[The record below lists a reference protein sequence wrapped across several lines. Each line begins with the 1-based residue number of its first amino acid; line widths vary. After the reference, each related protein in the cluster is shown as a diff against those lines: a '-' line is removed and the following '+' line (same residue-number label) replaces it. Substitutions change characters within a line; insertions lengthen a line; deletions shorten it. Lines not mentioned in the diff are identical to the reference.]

1 MQYYQKVL
9 RRGSVSNFVRDGKK
23 IYFSVLNLI
32 HQDKKLMII
41 PTISTL
47 ICLAIMLLIAH
58 PLINYETKQWNLHHL
73 SPTSI
78 GLFYLVLLS
87 FLFIRN
93 IIHGMSASYT
103 LLSLTDKI
111 DGQWGVRTSMRKLK
125 KIASKSIAW
134 TSFFAFTSIW
144 LRLSDLILSFDSKRR
159 LFGGSQF
166 HFAAFMSSSVVTF
179 EETTPIR
186 KTLQEAGKLITQTW
200 GKPQLKLGFSF
211 HFYTLILLLSCC
223 LPAVLVI
230 ACSTQLNIAV
240 WISLSISAIL
250 YVIYNSYRHVF
261 NQYINL
267 CMYRYAKHGI
277 ITTPFTEE
285 ILKSALSKVVSE
297 STDNTKKS

>member
-1 MQYYQKVL
+1 M
-9 RRGSVSNFVRDGKK
+9 SNFVRDGKK
-23 IYFSVLNLI
+23 IYFNILNLI

-47 ICLAIMLLIAH
+47 ICLAIILLIAH
-58 PLINYETKQWNLHHL
+58 PLINYETKQWKWHHL
-73 SPTSI
+73 SAISI
-78 GLFYLVLLS
+78 GLFYLILLG

-93 IIHGMSASYT
+93 IIHGVSASYT
-103 LLSLTDKI
+103 LLSLNDKI
-111 DGQWGVRTSMRKLK
+111 DGHWRARTSMRKLK
-125 KIASKSIAW
+125 KIASKSIGW

-144 LRLSDLILSFDSKRR
+144 LRLSDLILSFDSKRKF
-159 LFGGSQF
+159 FGGSQF
-166 HFAAFMSSSVVTF
+166 HFAAFMSSAVITF
-179 EETTPIR
+179 EKSTPIR

-211 HFYTLILLLSCC
+211 HFYTLIFLFSCC
-223 LPAVLVI
+223 LPTILVL
-230 ACSTQLNIAV
+230 AFSSQLNVAV
-240 WISLSISAIL
+240 WIGLSISAIL
-250 YVIYNSYRHVF
+250 YIIYSSYHHVF

-285 ILKSALSKVVSE
+285 ILKSALSPVVNG